1 MKTDRTLDPIRL
13 ALVQARLDHIARQ
26 MGHVMIRTS
35 RSPIFNQS
43 HDFSCFITDAAGTLV
58 SQADGIP
65 IHTGGGGFAV
75 RALLKAFTG
84 NIAPKDAFLLNDP
97 YAAGGNHLP
106 DWVIAR
112 PVFAADKLVAFACN
126 RAHQS
131 DIGGG
136 AAGTYNPQATEIFHE
151 GIRLP
156 ALKLI
161 EGGVTREDLW
171 QLLLLNCR
179 LPELLDGD
187 LRAMLGATQ
196 IGVEQVA
203 ELAADL
209 ATDHDEQ
216 GVFIYFEGILAHAD
230 RVLRAA
236 VSALPDGVYRAEE
249 QFDNDCFDD
258 MVIPLVLTLTKKSSS
273 MTVDF
278 TGTAPQIRGFKNSS
292 LANTYSAVYA
302 GIASFFDADLP
313 RNEGT
318 FRSVAV
324 IAPEG
329 TVINAR
335 APAPLTMCTVFPAQE
350 IMHMIWKALGQAAP
364 ARAAAGWG
372 KNAFPVSSGRDDTGA
387 GATGA
392 TTWVMY
398 HWGGNAG
405 AGAVSGRDG
414 FNQMGPMVT
423 LGGLVL
429 PNAETYE
436 QLYPINVLRQELRT
450 DGGGAGQFRG
460 GTGVLYEVEVAQS
473 AEYSF
478 RAEGLG
484 RPTGIGVGGAGDGMG
499 STVEFVRQDGS
510 ISEPPSFALLREGPG
525 LLRIRSAGGGGFGNP
540 LTRPVADVVRD
551 VRDEIV
557 SERAAADDYGV
568 VMAPDR
574 TTADVEATAALRH
587 SLHARRTVGSAVS

>member
-1 MKTDRTLDPIRL
+1 MTALAALDPIQL
-13 ALVQARLDHIARQ
+13 ALVQARLDHVARQ
-26 MGHVMIRTS
+26 MGWVMIRTS

-75 RALLKAFTG
+75 RAILKAFACD
-84 NIAPKDAFLLNDP
+84 IANGDAFLLNDP

-112 PVFAADKLVAFACN
+112 PVFEFGKLVGFACN

-136 AAGTYNPQATEIFHE
+136 AAGTYNPRATEIFHE

-156 ALKLI
+156 ALKLV
-161 EGGVTREDLW
+161 ERGAMRDDLW

-179 LPELLDGD
+179 TPELLDGD

-196 IGVEQVA
+196 IGAEQVA
-203 ELAADL
+203 ELALDL
-209 ATDHDEQ
+209 GED
-216 GVFIYFEGILAHAD
+216 GVDAYFEGILAHAD
-230 RVLRAA
+230 RCLRGALA
-236 VSALPDGVYRAEE
+236 ALPDGVYRGDE

-258 MVIPLVLTLTKKSSS
+258 VVIPLVVTMTKSGDRL
-273 MTVDF
+273 TVDF

-318 FRSVAV
+318 FRSVEI

-329 TVINAR
+329 TVINAT

-350 IMHMIWKALGQAAP
+350 IMHMIWKALG
-364 ARAAAGWG
+364 RADPKRAVAGWG
-372 KNAFPVSSGRDDTGA
+372 KNAFPVTSGRTDSGA
-387 GATGA
+387 
-392 TTWVMY
+392 TWVMY
-398 HWGGNAG
+398 NWGGNAG
-405 AGAVSGRDG
+405 AGAVAGRDG

-436 QLYPINVLRQELRT
+436 QLYPVRILRQELRT
-450 DGGGAGQFRG
+450 DGGGAGEWRG
-460 GTGVLYEVEVAQS
+460 GTGVVFEARIARD

-484 RPTGIGVGGAGDGMG
+484 RPTGIGVAGAGDGLG
-499 STVEFVRQDGS
+499 SEVDFVRADGTVNV
-510 ISEPPSFALLREGPG
+510 PPSFSLLREGPG
-525 LLRIRSAGGGGFGNP
+525 TLRIKSAGGGGFGDP
-540 LTRPVADVVRD
+540 LSRNVDAVVRD
-551 VRDEIV
+551 VRDGIV
-557 SERAAADDYGV
+557 SARAAGDVYGV
-568 VMAPDR
+568 AMTQDR
-574 TTADVEATAALRH
+574 KGADPVLTAALR
-587 SLHARRTVGSAVS
+587 SRLAPARE